1 MRCRA
6 ALDVVFVDNRAVVV
20 DGDADLGALFV
31 ARPGPRDRARRRPN
45 RTGGTVSDRT
55 RSSQILI
62 SDRETGLPFS
72 KGLLASQIMVTGLS
86 PYRAY
91 QVAEEVELRLLE
103 GRKASVSTDELAD
116 MTLVV
121 IRELAGER
129 YASNFVRWQRVE
141 HLDVPVVI
149 LIGGATG
156 VGKSTIA
163 TQLAA
168 RLGIV
173 RVVATDAIR
182 EVMRAM
188 LSPQLMPTLH
198 VSSFQADRAMR
209 EPPIKNADALVVG
222 FREQTAA
229 VSVGID
235 ALIERAATEG
245 TSIVIEG
252 AHVVPGFF
260 DAEAYGD
267 RILAVP
273 FIIGVDDEER
283 HLSHFAARED
293 AIASRPATRYAEGF
307 DGIRRLQGYVKSQ
320 ALAHGVPVIPNHS
333 FDQTIATVID
343 LVMDKATSQA
353 AEQVHAGDDA
363 DTERKDAPHETVP
376 RHREHRGDPHGQP
389 LGGARRRHDESLPAR
404 PRARRTRDRLEGD
417 PDRGRTATCRWRS
430 PPSTPTGWSSRAT
443 RWPRWGRTPS
453 SRSR

>member
-1 MRCRA
+1 M
-6 ALDVVFVDNRAVVV
+6 
-20 DGDADLGALFV
+20 
-31 ARPGPRDRARRRPN
+31 
-45 RTGGTVSDRT
+45 SERT
-55 RSSQILI
+55 RSTQILI

-91 QVAEEVELRLLE
+91 QVAEEVEVRLVE
-103 GRKASVSTDELAD
+103 QRTGAVTSDELTD
-116 MTLVV
+116 VTQHV
-121 IRELAGER
+121 IRELTGER
-129 YASNFVRWQRVE
+129 YATNFVRWQRVE

-198 VSSFQADRAMR
+198 MSSFQADRALR
-209 EPPIKNADALVVG
+209 EPPTRSADALVMG

-260 DAEAYGD
+260 DVETHGD
-267 RILAVP
+267 RVLAVP
-273 FIIGVDDEER
+273 FIIGIDDEER
-283 HLSHFAARED
+283 HRSHFAARED
-293 AIASRPATRYAEGF
+293 AVASRPATRYTEGF
-307 DGIRRLQGYVKSQ
+307 DGIRRLQAYVKGQ

-343 LVMDKATSQA
+343 LVMDKAISQVPDPA
-353 AEQVHAGDDA
+353 PAAPDGQTAGETAGETAEQ
-363 DTERKDAPHETVP
+363 TE
-376 RHREHRGDPHGQP
+376 GQS
-389 LGGARRRHDESLPAR
+389 A
-404 PRARRTRDRLEGD
+404 
-417 PDRGRTATCRWRS
+417 
-430 PPSTPTGWSSRAT
+430 
-443 RWPRWGRTPS
+443 
-453 SRSR
+453 

>member
-1 MRCRA
+1 
-6 ALDVVFVDNRAVVV
+6 
-20 DGDADLGALFV
+20 
-31 ARPGPRDRARRRPN
+31 
-45 RTGGTVSDRT
+45 
-55 RSSQILI
+55 
-62 SDRETGLPFS
+62 
-72 KGLLASQIMVTGLS
+72 
-86 PYRAY
+86 
-91 QVAEEVELRLLE
+91 
-103 GRKASVSTDELAD
+103 
-116 MTLVV
+116 MTLLV

-188 LSPQLMPTLH
+188 LSPELMPTLH

-209 EPPIKNADALVVG
+209 EPPIKTVDALVVG

-229 VSVGID
+229 VSVGIN

-293 AIASRPATRYAEGF
+293 AIASRPAVRYAEGF

-353 AEQVHAGDDA
+353 AEQVHATTA
-363 DTERKDAPHETVP
+363 
-376 RHREHRGDPHGQP
+376 
-389 LGGARRRHDESLPAR
+389 
-404 PRARRTRDRLEGD
+404 
-417 PDRGRTATCRWRS
+417 PDRTEGRSA
-430 PPSTPTGWSSRAT
+430 
-443 RWPRWGRTPS
+443 
-453 SRSR
+453 

>member
-1 MRCRA
+1 
-6 ALDVVFVDNRAVVV
+6 
-20 DGDADLGALFV
+20 
-31 ARPGPRDRARRRPN
+31 
-45 RTGGTVSDRT
+45 VSDRT

-103 GRKASVSTDELAD
+103 GRKASVSTDELAE
-116 MTLVV
+116 MTLQVV
-121 IRELAGER
+121 RELAGER

-198 VSSFQADRAMR
+198 VSSFQADQAMR

-229 VSVGID
+229 VSVGIN

-353 AEQVHAGDDA
+353 AEQVHIATA
-363 DTERKDAPHETVP
+363 PTRTE
-376 RHREHRGDPHGQP
+376 
-389 LGGARRRHDESLPAR
+389 
-404 PRARRTRDRLEGD
+404 
-417 PDRGRTATCRWRS
+417 GRSA
-430 PPSTPTGWSSRAT
+430 
-443 RWPRWGRTPS
+443 
-453 SRSR
+453 